1 MNYTSQ
7 TRTNYV
13 RLADGKTKQD
23 WDNLISNIMF
33 EDFGEIID
41 SETKKGE
48 PQYGFIGKPLSLKT
62 LEDSDFDYDE
72 LFNKIVKQFQSII
85 HPDDVLIIE
94 EIGSEGDRYY
104 VAQAEIITTKLHE
117 VVTLQDAVEN
127 KLSELHIE
135 ADNFPEY

>member
-23 WDNLISNIMF
+23 WDNLIPNIMF
-33 EDFGEIID
+33 EDFGKSID
-41 SETKKGE
+41 SETEKGE

-62 LEDSDFDYDE
+62 REDSDFDYDE

-117 VVTLQDAVEN
+117 FVTLQDAIEN
-127 KLSELHIE
+127 KLSELHIKTS
-135 ADNFPEY
+135 NFAEY